1 MSVLLAD
8 AQFAALA
15 EPFLESGLLAT
26 SDVHVVDRLA
36 ALAGLAG
43 EDAPEVMLGL
53 AFAMRAPRVGHTGVN
68 LQTVPMSAVSERPPR
83 RDGEP
88 NPSLPWPAPGTW
100 AGRTLARGVACGLVG
115 PDAPFRAHGPL
126 LLQPARMANYEQ
138 RLASALLARAG
149 MAPGAEANA
158 ALLRPE
164 VDRLFHPGAGSA
176 GQRLAGVLAALSRT
190 TVISGG
196 PGTGKTTTV
205 RAVLLLLLG
214 QAKTPPRVA
223 LAAPTGKAAARMR
236 ESLLADLP
244 ASVTPAEAAWLEGL
258 TATTLHRLLGW
269 QPRSPSRF
277 RHGREQRLPQDIVI
291 VDESSMVDMAMMCK
305 LVEAVRDDARLIL
318 LGDANQLAS
327 VEAGSVLA
335 DLTSLA
341 GRAGSRLSTATCQAV
356 ESALGP
362 GTAAHLVDEH
372 APRLA
377 SSMVNFT
384 RAFRF
389 KNPVLADAIGS
400 LAEASQ
406 RPVGDPEAAARLD
419 RACELLAPT
428 QPVTHAEGGHV
439 IGTLAF
445 YEHTARV
452 TGQRVEPPPTP
463 VSNPQPVARGR
474 GRTRSGSDAQLP
486 LFVPPARAGGPV
498 RWGIAAAVLEQI
510 VEGYSRCLRPLRE
523 RPQDPARQRAA
534 LLGLES
540 IRVLCAHRSGPF
552 GVSGLNNAIFDALAG
567 GKPAKPEQWTGRL
580 VMVRENDY
588 EHDLW
593 NGDVGV
599 VSRGPRGPA
608 VVFLRPDGLKSVPLA
623 AMPAHETAF
632 AMTIHKSQGSQ
643 FDHVYVVLPPEETP
657 LLTRELVYT
666 AISRAKASLTLCG
679 ARSLLRS
686 AVDRRISRAS
696 GLSDRLNAD

>member
-1 MSVLLAD
+1 MLLAN

-15 EPFLESGLLAT
+15 EPFLEAGLLAA

-36 ALAGLAG
+36 ALAGLG
-43 EDAPEVMLGL
+43 GDDAAEVLLGL
-53 AFAMRAPRVGHTGVN
+53 AFAVRAPRAGHTGVD
-68 LQTVPMSAVSERPPR
+68 LRTVATCAVTEVPLR

-88 NPSLPWPAPGTW
+88 RATLPWPAPHEW
-100 AGRTLARGVACGLVG
+100 ATTTLARAEACGLVG
-115 PDAPFRAHGPL
+115 PGAPFRSTGSI
-126 LLQPARMANYEQ
+126 LQPARMANYER

-149 MAPGAEANA
+149 MVPTAVADAGSLGAGVE
-158 ALLRPE
+158 
-164 VDRLFHPGAGSA
+164 RLFHPGPESA
-176 GQRLAGVLAALSRT
+176 GQRLAGVIAALSRT
-190 TVISGG
+190 TVIAGG

-205 RAVLLLLLG
+205 RALLLLLRG
-214 QAKTPPRVA
+214 LSETPLRVA

-236 ESLLADLP
+236 ESLLSDLP

-277 RHGREQRLPQDIVI
+277 RHGPEQRLVHDVVI
-291 VDESSMVDMAMMCK
+291 VDESSMVDIAMMCK
-305 LVEAVRDDARLIL
+305 LVEAVRDDARLVL

-335 DLTSLA
+335 DLTALA
-341 GRAGSRLSTATCQAV
+341 GAAGSRLATAACTAI
-356 ESALGP
+356 EAALGA
-362 GTAAHLVDEH
+362 GSAAHLVDDD
-372 APRLA
+372 APLLA

-389 KNPVLADAIGS
+389 RNPVLAEAIGA

-406 RPVGDPEAAARLD
+406 LPVGSPTIATRLD
-419 RACELLAPT
+419 KACDLLAPA
-428 QPVTHAEGGHV
+428 QPVTYSDHGQV
-439 IGTLAF
+439 VGTMAF
-445 YEHTARV
+445 FEHTARV
-452 TGQRVEPPPTP
+452 ARPRAEPRPAVATP
-463 VSNPQPVARGR
+463 APEPGPRGR
-474 GRTRSGSDAQLP
+474 GRPKSTGDAQLP
-486 LFVPPARAGGPV
+486 LFVPPAPSGTPARLGV
-498 RWGIAAAVLEQI
+498 AAAVLEEI
-510 VEGYSRCLRPLRE
+510 VDAYRQRLRPLRE
-523 RPQDPARQRAA
+523 RPQDEGRQRAA
-534 LLGLES
+534 LVALDGV
-540 IRVLCAHRSGPF
+540 RVLCAHRAGPF
-552 GVSGLNNAIFDALAG
+552 GVSGLNSAIFDGLAG

-599 VSRGPRGPA
+599 VSRGPKGA
-608 VVFLRPDGLKSVPLA
+608 VVLFLRADTVKSVPLV

-657 LLTRELVYT
+657 LLTRELIYT
-666 AISRAKASLTLCG
+666 AVSRAKSSLTLCG
-679 ARSLLRS
+679 DRTLLRS
-686 AVDRRISRAS
+686 AIDRRIRRAS
-696 GLSDRLNAD
+696 GLRELLGG